1 MEMIYAV
8 QRYAAT
14 RPWAKRVGQLY
25 AREVQQTAAQQQ
37 VQELVGRE
45 LTRAAQ
51 VYPAVAARTASEQRL
66 ADAYGQ
72 FCRHGK
78 LMAHLEDGLMQALRH
93 TRAPGH
99 LPDRLQLPAAAFYLH
114 VDGAEGGAFVMQMP
128 GRQEVALLLL
138 RADFSLAGADW
149 LADVEDSL
157 ALQLAY
163 PGELAAPLAAVAAPW
178 RGLLTAVLNG
188 LALMTQ
194 PRLLLVRGW
203 EGSAPS
209 DSVALAMHPA
219 CAKSRQKGRSQLLQ
233 AGYQEVSYCRL
244 DGVATLPG
252 DYATPGYWR
261 RQAVNDAQGGARLVW
276 VMPR

>member
-1 MEMIYAV
+1 MIYAV
-8 QRYAAT
+8 QRYVAT

-25 AREVQQTAAQQQ
+25 GQVVHQAVAQQQ
-37 VQELVGRE
+37 GLELVQRE
-45 LTRAAQ
+45 LARAAQ
-51 VYPAVAARTASEQRL
+51 VYPAVAERTATEQRL

-78 LMAHLEDGLMQALRH
+78 VMAHLEEGLMQALRH
-93 TRAPGH
+93 TRVPGN

-114 VDGAEGGAFVMQMP
+114 VDGAEGGAFVMQVP
-128 GRQEVALLLL
+128 DRQEVALLLL
-138 RADFSLAGADW
+138 RADFSLAGVDW
-149 LADVEDSL
+149 LANVEDSL
-157 ALQLAY
+157 ALQVNY
-163 PGELAAPLAAVAAPW
+163 PGELTEPVAAVAAPW
-178 RGLLTAVLNG
+178 RGLLMAVLNG
-188 LALMTQ
+188 LALLTQ

-203 EGSAPS
+203 EGSAPPAG
-209 DSVALAMHPA
+209 VALAMHPA

-252 DYATPGYWR
+252 QYATAGYWR
-261 RQAVNDAQGGARLVW
+261 RQAINDAQGGARLVW

>member
-1 MEMIYAV
+1 MIYAV

-25 AREVQQTAAQQQ
+25 GQAVHQAVAQQQ
-37 VQELVGRE
+37 GLELVQRE
-45 LTRAAQ
+45 LARAAQ
-51 VYPAVAARTASEQRL
+51 VYPAVAERTATEQQL
-66 ADAYGQ
+66 ADAYGR

-78 LMAHLEDGLMQALRH
+78 VMAHLEEDLMQALRH
-93 TRAPGH
+93 TRVPGN

-114 VDGAEGGAFVMQMP
+114 VDGAEGGAFVMQVP
-128 GRQEVALLLL
+128 DRQEVALLLL
-138 RADFSLAGADW
+138 RADFSLAGVDW
-149 LADVEDSL
+149 LANVEDSL
-157 ALQLAY
+157 ALQVNY
-163 PGELAAPLAAVAAPW
+163 PGELTEPVAAVAAPW

-188 LALMTQ
+188 LALLTQ

-203 EGSAPS
+203 EGSAPPAG
-209 DSVALAMHPA
+209 VALAMHPA

-252 DYATPGYWR
+252 QYATAGYWR
-261 RQAVNDAQGGARLVW
+261 RQAINDAQGGARLVW

>member
-1 MEMIYAV
+1 
-8 QRYAAT
+8 
-14 RPWAKRVGQLY
+14 
-25 AREVQQTAAQQQ
+25 
-37 VQELVGRE
+37 
-45 LTRAAQ
+45 
-51 VYPAVAARTASEQRL
+51 
-66 ADAYGQ
+66 
-72 FCRHGK
+72 
-78 LMAHLEDGLMQALRH
+78 
-93 TRAPGH
+93 
-99 LPDRLQLPAAAFYLH
+99 
-114 VDGAEGGAFVMQMP
+114 MQMP

-157 ALQLAY
+157 ALLLAY

-252 DYATPGYWR
+252 DYTTPGYWR
-261 RQAVNDAQGGARLVW
+261 RQSVNDTQGGARLVW